1 MFFPSNELLN
11 FVSSGC
17 SSVKMI
23 SCCLNTNLVLNLC
36 AAVDLQ
42 LIITFATNYLH
53 VIICICVAF
62 LVYQLVHIYFFN
74 SLWNIWL

>member
-11 FVSSGC
+11 FVSNDC

-23 SCCLNTNLVLNLC
+23 SCCLNPNLVLNLC
-36 AAVDLQ
+36 ATVALQ

-53 VIICICVAF
+53 
-62 LVYQLVHIYFFN
+62 
-74 SLWNIWL
+74 